1 MQRKTR
7 RIDRNASFEERTLST
22 LEAQDR
28 LLEQVVQKLESPVL
42 NGGFDN
48 LMRKV
53 DRIETAQEQLQASD
67 SASGKKIDQLHTA
80 IFDPEIGLYSR
91 VKSNSSWISR
101 TTKGFQWLGGIVVVG
116 ILSGLGKMMYDF
128 LTGHVHFIP

>member
-1 MQRKTR
+1 MERKTR
-7 RIDRNASFEERTLST
+7 RIKGSSFEERMLST

-28 LLEQVVQKLESPVL
+28 LLERVEQKLESPVL

-53 DRIETAQEQLQASD
+53 DRIETIQEQLQASD

-80 IFDPEIGLYSR
+80 IFDPEIGLYSK
-91 VKSNSSWISR
+91 VKSNSNWISR